1 MPARAPVYKA
11 PAAVVADSWTGFYIG
26 GHVGGAWTDIDSSV
40 TDVFRT
46 FAFPVQ
52 NLSASDSS
60 VIGGAQIG
68 YNWQFAP
75 NWVLGIEADWS
86 WTDLNPGAR
95 ISPIPATGGGV
106 IAGGS
111 FVSTAADVNWLAS
124 LRGRI
129 GYTWD
134 NRWLAYFTGGVA
146 WADVDYSAD
155 AQCNPAICVPGS
167 RSPVSFSK
175 TKTGFVVGGGLE
187 YKFVGSQWILGAEYL
202 FYGFDGEGATSPL
215 LNFASGAPLAV
226 GACAA
231 GAACIAHNFG
241 DLDIHVV
248 RARLSYKFG
257 APY

>member
-1 MPARAPVYKA
+1 M
-11 PAAVVADSWTGFYIG
+11 
-26 GHVGGAWTDIDSSV
+26 
-40 TDVFRT
+40 TDVFQT

-86 WTDLNPGAR
+86 WTDLNPGAL

-129 GYTWD
+129 GYSWD

-146 WADVDYSAD
+146 WADVDYSGD
-155 AQCNPAICVPGS
+155 AQCNPAACGLPGS

-202 FYGFDGEGATSPL
+202 FYGFDGEAATSPL
-215 LNFASGAPLAV
+215 LNFVSGAPLACA
-226 GACAA
+226 GGAA
-231 GAACIAHNFG
+231 GAACIADNFG

-257 APY
+257 GPY